1 MSQVIFLGNNP
12 ANQADYNTGPA
23 ASVALV
29 LSELDGLA
37 RWDIAVDA
45 VHEGRGVA
53 RVGRVLT
60 VPSGAY
66 ARSYGAAIRQPSCR
80 VVAIATCPGAH
91 QWRVTARALPW
102 APPGYDP
109 AAANPPYDP
118 EVARVAARAELQ
130 ITPVAYSTSAAGLQ
144 PVDAGAPTDVPEVA
158 IVDAAQVPVGA
169 APQLVLPE
177 DADRVRAYLRCVGA
191 VDVFLGPANVTVG
204 SGLRLAATDPALLWT
219 PRRPLWAVSAGGA
232 VLTVSVDRG

>member
-1 MSQVIFLGNNP
+1 MSQLIFLGSNDV
-12 ANQADYNTGPA
+12 NQADYNTGPA

-29 LSELDGLA
+29 LSELAGLA
-37 RWDIAVDA
+37 RWDLAVDA
-45 VHEGRGVA
+45 VHEGHGVA
-53 RVGRVLT
+53 RIGRVLT
-60 VPSGAY
+60 VPAAGY
-66 ARSYGAAIRQPSCR
+66 AASYGAPVRQSAVR

-109 AAANPPYDP
+109 ARATPPYDP
-118 EVARVAARAELQ
+118 ALARLAARAEVQL
-130 ITPVAYSTSAAGLQ
+130 TPVAYSTSAAGLQ

-158 IVDAAQVPVGA
+158 IVDAAQVPVGV

-191 VDVFLGPANVTVG
+191 VDVFLGPANVTPAT
-204 SGLRLAATDPALLWT
+204 GLRLAATDPALLWT
-219 PRRPLWAVSAGGA
+219 PRRPLWGVSAGGA
-232 VLTVSVDRG
+232 VLTVSVDRS